1 MASILQ
7 SKQEYS
13 RYYGDFR
20 GVDFSS
26 DHTQVHDQRL
36 AYLVNMYRDYH
47 SGQGK
52 ALETIAGFRRRVV
65 LPEDEKIYGIH
76 HFLHK
81 DENGNNITK
90 VLIHS
95 GDKLYH
101 WYNYPNSIDVE
112 MKQSYVLTA
121 PIEKVQTLNVF
132 EINLEEKNIS
142 SIVSV
147 TTEFGEN
154 ITGTTNYD
162 PVTHTLT
169 VSSSL
174 LVEGSL
180 IIVTYKEGSLTT
192 SDALVSNMSRQKSTS
207 FIFNNRLYIIDG
219 KNYLV
224 FDGEKISAVADDAYI
239 PTTYINIIPSGEN
252 ADNGTE
258 HEQRNILSPYF
269 KHTFIADG
277 TTKEFLMND
286 NNLEAIKEVKVY
298 GQTVVASAYT
308 VDLVKGKVTFTEAP
322 KKPEE
327 AGNYPEF
334 YAGIE
339 ITAKKSITSIS
350 GITDNEV
357 DVNNIITSCSIATI
371 FDNRVFLS
379 GNPKYPNHIFFCG
392 RNSTGY
398 VDPSYFGILNYM
410 QDGVGTTPITG
421 MIPVADT
428 LMALKGDTQ
437 QDGSVFFHTP
447 TDTGNNITPTI
458 YPSTQGLAGVGCLG
472 ACVNFLDDPV
482 FVSRLGVEAVGQ
494 LSVRYE
500 RAIEHRSSLIDA
512 KLVNLDLSKA
522 SLEEWDGYLL
532 VLIDGKIFMADS
544 RQRYTHEI
552 GVPQYEWYYLEDIG
566 VYDNQYLEYKYI
578 SEDRD
583 YLDGKTV
590 KICANCQKPIDK
602 CDCGNSEE
610 IEIPLVIAK
619 SVLNDITGKAEDLR
633 GQTANEANEAGE
645 AQQIVF
651 RGFVPVLIDED
662 TEINLEVFYAV
673 HTIKNIFTG
682 HIEGYEALLCE
693 EQKGAYTGGIF
704 RPAKLLKTIDH
715 NLFFGTESGVVCSF
729 NFDKRNADGDIP
741 PKWYAFDN
749 RRILSGCAT
758 KMDNC
763 SIPHLTKTTI
773 KKSTVIKT
781 KAFQSSAAKIKVRTN
796 KKPYA
801 QIARINSSVFTF
813 DDVDFADFSFMG
825 EGQSLFSV
833 REKEKKWVEKQYY
846 VYSDEYQKPFA
857 LYYISY
863 RYKIAGRYKE

>member
-36 AYLVNMYRDYH
+36 AYAVNMYRDYH

-52 ALETIAGFRRRVV
+52 AIETIVGFRRRVV

-566 VYDNQYLEYKYI
+566 VYDNQYLEYKYT

-645 AQQIVF
+645 AQQIIF
-651 RGFVPVLIDED
+651 REFVPVLIDED

-801 QIARINSSVFTF
+801 QIARINSSVFSF
-813 DDVDFADFSFMG
+813 EDMDFADFSFMG